1 MFKCITL
8 LLKVRSSSI
17 KLIYTE
23 LKMGCISCI
32 LSVQLNLSK
41 SLQGMVVVDDLIRG
55 TNNLQGRLCK
65 KMSQFL
71 SSILL
76 HIL

>member
-1 MFKCITL
+1 
-8 LLKVRSSSI
+8 
-17 KLIYTE
+17 
-23 LKMGCISCI
+23 MGCISCK

-41 SLQGMVVVDDLIRG
+41 SLQGMVVADDLIRG

>member
-1 MFKCITL
+1 
-8 LLKVRSSSI
+8 
-17 KLIYTE
+17 
-23 LKMGCISCI
+23 MGCISCK